1 MGQAE
6 MRASISVIIP
16 ALNEEQ
22 AIGGTIQN
30 LEGSDIDELIVVDG
44 GSSDRTTEIAEALGA
59 QVVHGPANRGCQ
71 QNLGAQRA
79 KGSALLF
86 LHADTVL
93 STGFA
98 DQVRTVLA
106 KPGTSAGAFRFR
118 LDAPGWKMRLIE
130 KVVAMRCRAFGMPY
144 GDQAIFMSRAA
155 FDQAGQFAELPVME
169 DFDLVRRLRRLGTI
183 SLADGTATTS
193 ARRWRREG
201 VWRVTLRHQL
211 CILGYYVGIPAHR
224 LELWR
229 NSTPWTDLRP

>member
-1 MGQAE
+1 

-16 ALNEEQ
+16 TLNEEQ
-22 AIGGTIQN
+22 AIGGTIRN

-59 QVVHGPANRGCQ
+59 QVLHGPANRGRQ

-79 KGSALLF
+79 KGSVLLF

-118 LDAPGWKMRLIE
+118 LDAPGWNMRLVE
-130 KVVAMRCRAFGMPY
+130 KVVAMRCRAFGLPY
-144 GDQAIFMSRAA
+144 GDQAIFMSRTA
-155 FDQAGQFAELPVME
+155 FDRAGQFAEIPVRE
-169 DFDLVRRLRRLGTI
+169 DFDLLRRLRRLGTI

-193 ARRWRREG
+193 ARRWHQEG
-201 VWRVTLRHQL
+201 VWRVTLRHQI
-211 CILGYYVGIPAHR
+211 CILGYYVGVPPHR

-229 NSTPWTDLRP
+229 NSAPGTDLRA

>member
-1 MGQAE
+1 

-16 ALNEEQ
+16 SLNEEQ
-22 AIGGTIQN
+22 AIGGTIRN

-44 GSSDRTTEIAEALGA
+44 GSSDRTAEIAEALGA
-59 QVVHGPANRGCQ
+59 QVLHGPANRGRQ

-79 KGSALLF
+79 KGSVLLF

-118 LDAPGWKMRLIE
+118 LDAPGWKMRLVE
-130 KVVAMRCRAFGMPY
+130 KVVAMRCRAFGLPY
-144 GDQAIFMSRAA
+144 GDQAIFMSRTA
-155 FDQAGQFAELPVME
+155 FDRAGQFAEIPVME
-169 DFDLVRRLRRLGTI
+169 DFDLLRRLRRLGTI

-193 ARRWRREG
+193 ARRWHREG
-201 VWRVTLRHQL
+201 VWRVTLRHQI
-211 CILGYYVGIPAHR
+211 CILGYYVGVPPHR
-224 LELWR
+224 LEVWR
-229 NSTPWTDLRP
+229 NSAPGTDLRA